1 MSGRPTQPRVPPLG
15 NGEASEVQRELLQ
28 MASAPGSQ
36 ASNIF
41 TTLAR
46 APGLFRRW
54 LPFGGKL
61 LAGKLPARD
70 RELAILRVGWRCDAV
85 YEWGQ
90 HVAIG
95 RSVGLTSED
104 LRRVQAG
111 PDAAGWTP
119 IEAAILSAA
128 DECHDDACVTD
139 VTWAT
144 LADHY
149 DEPQLIELVML
160 IGHYHLVSFTL
171 NSLGV
176 QREPGVEG
184 FDIAA
189 D

>member
-1 MSGRPTQPRVPPLG
+1 VTARPAAPRIPPLT
-15 NGEASEVQRELLQ
+15 EAETTDVQRELLAG
-28 MASAPGSQ
+28 ASAPGSQ

-54 LPFGGKL
+54 MPFGGRL

-70 RELAILRVGWRCDAV
+70 RELAILRVGWRCDAG

-90 HVAIG
+90 HAAIG
-95 RSVGLTSED
+95 RAVGLTSDD
-104 LRRVQAG
+104 LRRIQAG
-111 PDAAGWTP
+111 PAAEGWTDL
-119 IEAAILSAA
+119 EAAVLRAA

-139 VTWAT
+139 ATWAV
-144 LADHY
+144 LATHY
-149 DEPQLIELVML
+149 DEAQLIELIML

-171 NSLGV
+171 NTLGV

-184 FDIAA
+184 FEVAG
-189 D
+189 

>member
-1 MSGRPTQPRVPPLG
+1 
-15 NGEASEVQRELLQ
+15 

-41 TTLAR
+41 TTLVR

-61 LAGKLPARD
+61 LAGKLPPRE
-70 RELAILRVGWRCDAV
+70 RELAILRVGWRCNAV

-90 HVAIG
+90 HAAIG
-95 RSVGLTSED
+95 RSVGLTSDD

-111 PDAAGWTP
+111 SESEGWTET
-119 IEAAILSAA
+119 EAAVLRAA
-128 DECHDDACVTD
+128 DECHDDACVSD
-139 VTWAT
+139 STWAV
-144 LADHY
+144 LAAHY
-149 DEPQLIELVML
+149 DEAQLIELIML

-176 QREPGVEG
+176 QREPGVES
-184 FDIAA
+184 FDVP

>member
-1 MSGRPTQPRVPPLG
+1 VTGRPNQPRIAPLADG
-15 NGEASEVQRELLQ
+15 DLSEVQRELLSQ
-28 MASAPGSQ
+28 ASAPGSQ
-36 ASNIF
+36 AANIF

-61 LAGKLPARD
+61 LAGKLPQRD

-90 HVAIG
+90 HAAIG
-95 RSVGLTSED
+95 RAVGLTSDD

-111 PDAAGWTP
+111 PDVAGWTD
-119 IEAAILSAA
+119 IEAAVLRAA
-128 DECHDDACVTD
+128 DECHDDACVSD

-149 DEPQLIELVML
+149 DEAQLIELVML

-176 QREPGVEG
+176 QREPGVVG
-184 FDIAA
+184 FDVAG
-189 D
+189 